1 MGAQIKILSD
11 RKSEKEL
18 QECIVTIAGSLSNRQ
33 DAACLI
39 LEQIEKFKIGGYDFD
54 QKVNNPDKEGRGYKG
69 KDGKRYSSSLSR
81 SRDLKSAQKR
91 NYQGR
96 RSPRRERRTSR
107 SSSLNSSRS
116 NSYKKGM
123 RFENLKRRKRSD
135 SNSNPTE
142 SKSASGSRS
151 RSRSRRRSPVKKM
164 EKYPD
169 RKNFAAN
176 GKKANKL
183 EEQCNDY
190 EKTNENKMSVSVS
203 KDKDSHNMI
212 TEDNNNDDKNEFA
225 NYKNYDKYVSIY
237 DNKSESYIVSNNT
250 V

>member
-1 MGAQIKILSD
+1 
-11 RKSEKEL
+11 
-18 QECIVTIAGSLSNRQ
+18 
-33 DAACLI
+33 
-39 LEQIEKFKIGGYDFD
+39 
-54 QKVNNPDKEGRGYKG
+54 
-69 KDGKRYSSSLSR
+69 
-81 SRDLKSAQKR
+81 
-91 NYQGR
+91 
-96 RSPRRERRTSR
+96 
-107 SSSLNSSRS
+107 
-116 NSYKKGM
+116 
-123 RFENLKRRKRSD
+123 
-135 SNSNPTE
+135 
-142 SKSASGSRS
+142 
-151 RSRSRRRSPVKKM
+151 M

-212 TEDNNNDDKNEFA
+212 SKPHTYNSIAEDNNNDDKNEFA